1 MVDRPVEDSLISLP
15 PQVSPPG
22 FSVDAGPPHAVPGVE
37 VIALPVLPADGSDR
51 ALLLGPGADEL
62 GDLLGTDLVGVL
74 EAARATGRTG
84 EVTAVPVP
92 DGVSA
97 APSLRCVLLV
107 GLGSCSR
114 DDFRRAGAA
123 TARAATD
130 RGTLATTIPAV
141 GPEDGLEPF
150 VVGAILG
157 GFAFQWRSSAP
168 EHLPVREVVL
178 AGFSGSDLA
187 AVERARAAG
196 GAAWRS
202 RMLAWVPANLKT
214 PDWLAQQAVTVAAE
228 AELDVT
234 VWDEQRLADEGF
246 GGIVA
251 VGQGSVNPPR
261 LVRLDYRPTTM
272 TGRGRRRT
280 APVVLVGKGITFD
293 SGGISIK
300 PGEAMV
306 NMKRDMTGGGAVIAT
321 MAALGAVG
329 CPVPVTGLVP
339 AAENSISGGSLRPG
353 DVIRHWGGRTTEVT
367 NTDAEGR
374 LVLADVLAYAVAEL
388 GPAVVVD
395 VATLTGAIKVAL
407 GQQVGGLFANDDTLA
422 TALLAAGTASGEP
435 VWRLPLAAAYE
446 DKLGSRIADADNAG
460 GGPGA
465 IVAGLFLQHFVG
477 GVPWAH
483 LDVAS
488 TGDSPEDRFEWS
500 KGPTGFGARLLLEW
514 LGSTDPLAGIG
525 KNSIGKKKS

>member
-15 PQVSPPG
+15 PQVSPPV
-22 FSVDAGPPHAVPGVE
+22 FSVDAGTPHAVPGVE
-37 VIALPVLPADGSDR
+37 VIALPVLPAGGADR
-51 ALLLGPGADEL
+51 SLLLGPGADEL
-62 GDLLGTDLVGVL
+62 GELLGSDLVGVL

-84 EVTAVPVP
+84 EVTVLPVP
-92 DGVSA
+92 DGVPA
-97 APSLRCVLLV
+97 APDLRCVLLV
-107 GLGSCSR
+107 GLGSGAR

-130 RGTLATTIPAV
+130 RGALATTIPAV
-141 GPEDGLEPF
+141 DPELGLQPF

-157 GFAFQWRSSAP
+157 SFAFHWRSAAP
-168 EHLPVREVVL
+168 EHEPVARVVL
-178 AGFSGSDLA
+178 AGLAETDAA
-187 AVERARAAG
+187 AVERACASGA
-196 GAAWRS
+196 AAWRA
-202 RMLAWVPANLKT
+202 RMLAWVPANLMT
-214 PDWLAQQAVTVAAE
+214 PDWLAQRAVDAAGD
-228 AELDVT
+228 AGLDVT
-234 VWDEQRLADEGF
+234 VWDEERLAAEGF

-261 LVRLDYRPTTM
+261 LVRLDYRPS
-272 TGRGRRRT
+272 GRGRRR
-280 APVVLVGKGITFD
+280 ASPVVLVGKGITFD
-293 SGGISIK
+293 TGGISIK
-300 PGEAMV
+300 PGEAMA

-329 CPVPVTGLVP
+329 CPVPVVGLV
-339 AAENSISGGSLRPG
+339 AVAENSISGGSLRPG

-374 LVLADVLAYAVAEL
+374 LVMADALAYAVAEL

-407 GQQVGGLFANDDTLA
+407 GQQVGGLFANDDALA

-435 VWRLPLAAAYE
+435 VWRMPLAAAYE
-446 DKLGSRIADADNAG
+446 DKVGSRIADADNAG

-465 IVAGLFLQHFVG
+465 IVAGLFLQHFVD

-483 LDVAS
+483 LDIAS
-488 TGDSPEDRFEWS
+488 TGDSPEDRFEWN

-514 LGSTDPLAGIG
+514 LGSKDPLAGIG
-525 KNSIGKKKS
+525 RSEGK